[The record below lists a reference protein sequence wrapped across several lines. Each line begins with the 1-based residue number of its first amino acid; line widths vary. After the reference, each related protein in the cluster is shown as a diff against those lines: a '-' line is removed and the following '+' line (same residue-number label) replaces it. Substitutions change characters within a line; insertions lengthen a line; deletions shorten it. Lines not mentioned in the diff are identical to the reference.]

1 MAPEESLAADAERH
15 NKAPAMARHRCRFCT
30 EGLDETFVDLG
41 LSPLANSFIP
51 PEWADAAEP
60 TYPLHALACRA
71 CGLVQLPQFEPA
83 ANIFDQYLY
92 YSSYSESWL
101 RHAEAYAAEMIAR
114 AKLGAESEVIE
125 IASND
130 GYLLQYFQRAGIR
143 ALGVE
148 PASGPAATAIAKG
161 IQTRTCYFGRDTA
174 IALRAEGRRPDLI
187 VANNVLPHVPD
198 INDFVA
204 GLRIL
209 LPETGR
215 VTLELPHLLHLIEG
229 IQFDTIYH
237 EHLSYFSLA
246 TLQTVFRAHALRVFD
261 ADELPTHGGSLRL
274 HVCTEASSQQP
285 SPALDGL
292 QRREAAAGLDQPAT
306 WRGFRE
312 KVAAKRE
319 MIRDFLV
326 TARRAGKTVL
336 AYGAPAKGNTL
347 LNYCGITREL
357 IPFTVDRN
365 PHKQGLLLPG
375 THLPVRDPTA
385 LVAARPDYVFI
396 LPWNLKDEIIAQLA
410 EVRTW
415 GGQFVA
421 PAPDLTIVS

>member
-1 MAPEESLAADAERH
+1 MD
-15 NKAPAMARHRCRFCT
+15 RHRCRFCT
-30 EGLDETFVDLG
+30 RELDETFVDLG
-41 LSPLANSFIP
+41 LSPLANSYLP
-51 PEWADAAEP
+51 PERADATEP
-60 TYPLHALACRA
+60 TYPLHARVCRG

-101 RHAEAYAAEMIAR
+101 LHAEGYAAEMIAR
-114 AKLGAESEVIE
+114 AKLGAASEVIE

-143 ALGVE
+143 ALGIE
-148 PASGPAATAIAKG
+148 PASGPAAAAIAKG
-161 IQTRTCYFGRDTA
+161 IPTRTCYFGRDVAT
-174 IALRAEGRRPDLI
+174 ALRVEGHRPELI

-215 VTLELPHLLHLIEG
+215 ATLELPHLLHLIG
-229 IQFDTIYH
+229 AIQFDTIYH

-246 TLQTVFRAHALRVFD
+246 TLERVFRAHALRVFD
-261 ADELPTHGGSLRL
+261 VDELPTHGGSLRL
-274 HVCTEASSQQP
+274 HVCSEAAPPSGSS
-285 SPALDGL
+285 ALESL
-292 QRREAAAGLDQPAT
+292 RQRETAAGLDRPASYHD
-306 WRGFRE
+306 FQA

-319 MIRDFLV
+319 TIRDFLV
-326 TARRAGKTVL
+326 AARRAGRTVL

-347 LNYCGITREL
+347 LNYCGVAREL

-375 THLPVRDPTA
+375 THLPIRNPAA
-385 LVAARPDYVFI
+385 LIAARPDYVFI

-410 EVRTW
+410 EVRAW
-415 GGQFVA
+415 GGQFVV
-421 PAPDLTIVS
+421 PAPDLTIIS

>member
-1 MAPEESLAADAERH
+1 MD
-15 NKAPAMARHRCRFCT
+15 RHRCRFCT
-30 EGLDETFVDLG
+30 RELDETFVDLG
-41 LSPLANSFIP
+41 LSPLANSYLP
-51 PEWADAAEP
+51 PEQADATEP
-60 TYPLHALACRA
+60 TYPLHARACGA

-83 ANIFDQYLY
+83 ANIFAQYLY

-101 RHAEAYAAEMIAR
+101 RHAESYAAAMIAR
-114 AKLGAESEVIE
+114 TKLGAGSEVIE

-143 ALGVE
+143 SLGIE
-148 PASGPAATAIAKG
+148 PASGPAAAATAKG
-161 IQTRTCYFGRDTA
+161 IPTRTCYFGRDVAT
-174 IALRAEGRRPDLI
+174 ALRAEGHRPELI

-198 INDFVA
+198 INDFVV

-215 VTLELPHLLHLIEG
+215 ATLELPHLLHLIEA

-246 TLQTVFRAHALRVFD
+246 TLETVFRAHALRVFD
-261 ADELPTHGGSLRL
+261 VDELPTHGGSLRL
-274 HVCTEASSQQP
+274 HVCSETAP
-285 SPALDGL
+285 PRASPALDNL
-292 QRREAAAGLDQPAT
+292 RRRESMAGLDQPAIY
-306 WRGFRE
+306 RDFQA

-319 MIRDFLV
+319 TIRNFLV
-326 TARRAGKTVL
+326 AAGRAGKTVL

-375 THLPVRDPTA
+375 SHLPIRDPAA
-385 LVAARPDYVFI
+385 LIAARPDYVFI
-396 LPWNLKDEIIAQLA
+396 LPWNLKDEIIGQLA
-410 EVRTW
+410 EVRAW
-415 GGQFVA
+415 GGQFVV
-421 PAPDLTIVS
+421 PAPDLTIIS

>member
-1 MAPEESLAADAERH
+1 MD
-15 NKAPAMARHRCRFCT
+15 RHRCRFCA
-30 EGLDETFVDLG
+30 EELDETFVDLG
-41 LSPLANSFIP
+41 LSPLANSFVP
-51 PEWADAAEP
+51 KEREDATEP
-60 TYPLHALACRA
+60 TYPLHARVCRA

-101 RHAEAYAAEMIAR
+101 RHSERYAAEMIAR
-114 AKLGAESEVIE
+114 AKLGATSEVIE

-130 GYLLQYFQRAGIR
+130 GYLLQFFRRAGIG
-143 ALGVE
+143 ALGIE
-148 PASGPAATAIAKG
+148 PASGPAAVAIAKG
-161 IQTRTCYFGRDTA
+161 IPTRTCYFGRDVAT
-174 IALRAEGRRPDLI
+174 ALRAEGHRPDLI
-187 VANNVLPHVPD
+187 VANNVLPHVAD

-209 LPETGR
+209 LPDSGR

-246 TLQTVFRAHALRVFD
+246 TLETVFRTHGLRVFD
-261 ADELPTHGGSLRL
+261 VDELPTHGGSLRL
-274 HVCTEASSQQP
+274 HVCTEAAPRSP
-285 SPALDGL
+285 SPALERL
-292 QRREAAAGLDQPAT
+292 RRREAAAGIDQPAT
-306 WRGFRE
+306 YRDFRQ
-312 KVAAKRE
+312 KVTAKRE
-319 MIRDFLV
+319 MIRDFLEA
-326 TARRAGKTVL
+326 ARRAGKTVL

-347 LNYCGITREL
+347 LNYCDVTREL

-365 PHKQGLLLPG
+365 PHKQGMLLPG
-375 THLPVRDPTA
+375 THLPIRDPAA
-385 LVAARPDYVFI
+385 LMAARPDYVFI

-410 EVRTW
+410 EVRSW
-415 GGQFVA
+415 GGQFVV

>member
-1 MAPEESLAADAERH
+1 MD
-15 NKAPAMARHRCRFCT
+15 RHRCRFCAR
-30 EGLDETFVDLG
+30 ELDETFVDLG
-41 LSPLANSFIP
+41 LSPLANSYLP
-51 PEWADAAEP
+51 PERAGAIEP
-60 TYPLHALACRA
+60 AYPLHARACGA

-83 ANIFDQYLY
+83 ANIFGQYLY

-101 RHAEAYAAEMIAR
+101 RHAESYAAGMIAR
-114 AKLGAESEVIE
+114 ARLDAASEVIE

-143 ALGVE
+143 ALGIE
-148 PASGPAATAIAKG
+148 PAGGPAAAAIAKG
-161 IQTRTCYFGRDTA
+161 IPTRTSYFGRDAATG
-174 IALRAEGRRPDLI
+174 LLAEGHRPALI

-215 VTLELPHLLHLIEG
+215 ATLELPHLLHLIEQ

-246 TLQTVFRAHALRVFD
+246 TLETVFRAHALRVFD
-261 ADELPTHGGSLRL
+261 VEELPTHGGSLRL
-274 HVCTEASSQQP
+274 HVSAEAAAHVP
-285 SPALDGL
+285 TPALERL
-292 QRREAAAGLDQPAT
+292 RRREAVAGLDRPAT
-306 WRGFRE
+306 YGDFQA

-319 MIRDFLV
+319 TIRDFLV
-326 TARRAGKTVL
+326 AAHRAGKTVL

-357 IPFTVDRN
+357 MAFTVDRN

-375 THLPVRDPTA
+375 THLPIRDPAA
-385 LVAARPDYVFI
+385 LIACRPDYVFI

-410 EVRTW
+410 EVRAW
-415 GGQFVA
+415 GGQFVV
-421 PAPDLTIVS
+421 PAPDLTIIP

>member
-1 MAPEESLAADAERH
+1 MREFTNSRDPTAQRDDPVMDG
-15 NKAPAMARHRCRFCT
+15 HRCRFCARA
-30 EGLDETFVDLG
+30 LDETFVDLG
-41 LSPLANSFIP
+41 LSPLANSFLP
-51 PEWADAAEP
+51 PERADATEP
-60 TYPLHALACRA
+60 TYPLHARVCRA

-101 RHAEAYAAEMIAR
+101 RHAESYAADMIAR
-114 AKLGAESEVIE
+114 AGLGAASEVIE

-130 GYLLQYFQRAGIR
+130 GYLLQYFRRAGIR
-143 ALGVE
+143 VLGIE
-148 PASGPAATAIAKG
+148 PAGGPAAAATAKG
-161 IQTRTCYFGRDTA
+161 IPTRTCYFGVEA
-174 IALRAEGRRPDLI
+174 ANALRAEGHRPALI

-215 VTLELPHLLHLIEG
+215 ATLELPHLLHLIEG

-246 TLQTVFRAHALRVFD
+246 TLETVFRAHALRVFD
-261 ADELPTHGGSLRL
+261 VEELPTHGGSLRL
-274 HVCTEASSQQP
+274 HVCAEAAPHGP
-285 SPALDGL
+285 SLALAQL
-292 QRREAAAGLDQPAT
+292 RRREATAGLDRPALH
-306 WRGFRE
+306 RDFQA

-319 MIRDFLV
+319 TIRDFLIA
-326 TARRAGKTVL
+326 ARRAGKTVL

-347 LNYCGITREL
+347 LNYCGITRDL
-357 IPFTVDRN
+357 LPFTVDRN

-375 THLPVRDPTA
+375 THLPIRDPAA
-385 LVAARPDYVFI
+385 LIAGRPDYVFI
-396 LPWNLKDEIIAQLA
+396 LPWNLTDEIIAQLA
-410 EVRTW
+410 EIRAW
-415 GGQFVA
+415 GGHFVV
-421 PAPDLTIVS
+421 PAPDLTIIS

>member
-1 MAPEESLAADAERH
+1 MD
-15 NKAPAMARHRCRFCT
+15 RHRCRFCARA
-30 EGLDETFVDLG
+30 LDETFVDLG
-41 LSPLANSFIP
+41 LSPLANSFVS
-51 PEWADAAEP
+51 PERADATEP
-60 TYPLHALACRA
+60 AYPLHARACDA

-83 ANIFDQYLY
+83 ANIFEQYLY

-101 RHAEAYAAEMIAR
+101 RHAEGYAAEMIAR
-114 AKLGAESEVIE
+114 AKLGAASEVIE

-143 ALGVE
+143 ALGIE
-148 PASGPAATAIAKG
+148 PASGPAAAAIAKG
-161 IQTRTCYFGRDTA
+161 IPTRTCYFGRDVAT
-174 IALRAEGRRPDLI
+174 ALRAEAHRPELI

-198 INDFVA
+198 INDFVG

-215 VTLELPHLLHLIEG
+215 ATLELPHLLHLIEG

-246 TLQTVFRAHALRVFD
+246 TLERVFRAHDLRVFD
-261 ADELPTHGGSLRL
+261 LDELPTHGGSLRL
-274 HVCTEASSQQP
+274 HVCSEAAPRSPSSTLAQLRQ
-285 SPALDGL
+285 
-292 QRREAAAGLDQPAT
+292 REAVAGLNQPASYLD
-306 WRGFRE
+306 FQA

-319 MIRDFLV
+319 TIRDFLV
-326 TARRAGKTVL
+326 AAKRAGKTVL

-375 THLPVRDPTA
+375 THLPIRDSAA
-385 LVAARPDYVFI
+385 LIAARPDYVFI

-410 EVRTW
+410 EVRAW
-415 GGQFVA
+415 GGQFAV
-421 PAPDLTIVS
+421 PAPDLTIIS

>member
-1 MAPEESLAADAERH
+1 MDG
-15 NKAPAMARHRCRFCT
+15 HRCRFCARK
-30 EGLDETFVDLG
+30 LDETFVDLG
-41 LSPLANSFIP
+41 LSPLANSYVP
-51 PEWADAAEP
+51 PERADAVEP
-60 TYPLHALACRA
+60 VYPLHARVCRA

-114 AKLGAESEVIE
+114 AGLGAASEVIE

-130 GYLLQYFQRAGIR
+130 GYLLQYFQRAGIP
-143 ALGVE
+143 ALGIE
-148 PASGPAATAIAKG
+148 PASGPAAAAIAKG
-161 IQTRTCYFGRDTA
+161 IPTRTCYFGRDAAT
-174 IALRAEGRRPDLI
+174 ALRAEGHRPALI
-187 VANNVLPHVPD
+187 VANNVLPHVTD

-204 GLRIL
+204 GLRVL

-215 VTLELPHLLHLIEG
+215 ATLELPHLLHLIEG

-246 TLQTVFRAHALRVFD
+246 TAETVFRAHGLRVFD
-261 ADELPTHGGSLRL
+261 VDELATHGGSLRL
-274 HVCTEASSQQP
+274 HVCTETASESP
-285 SPALDGL
+285 SPALEGL
-292 QRREAAAGLDQPAT
+292 RRREAAAGLDRPAIH
-306 WRGFRE
+306 RHFQA

-319 MIRDFLV
+319 TIRNFLF
-326 TARRAGKTVL
+326 AAQGAGRTVI

-347 LNYCGITREL
+347 LNYCGVTREL

-375 THLPVRDPTA
+375 THLPIRDPAA
-385 LVAARPDYVFI
+385 LIAARPDYVFV

-410 EVRTW
+410 EIRAW
-415 GGQFVA
+415 GGQFVV
-421 PAPDLTIVS
+421 PAPDLAIIS

>member
-1 MAPEESLAADAERH
+1 MD
-15 NKAPAMARHRCRFCT
+15 RHRCRFCARA
-30 EGLDETFVDLG
+30 LDETFVDLG
-41 LSPLANSFIP
+41 LSPLANSYLP
-51 PEWADAAEP
+51 PERADATEP
-60 TYPLHALACRA
+60 AYPLHARVCRA

-92 YSSYSESWL
+92 YSSYSDSWL
-101 RHAEAYAAEMIAR
+101 RHAESYAADMIAR
-114 AKLGAESEVIE
+114 AGLGAASEVIE

-143 ALGVE
+143 VLGVE
-148 PASGPAATAIAKG
+148 PAGGPAAAAIAKG
-161 IQTRTCYFGRDTA
+161 IPTRTCYFGVA
-174 IALRAEGRRPDLI
+174 AANALRAEGHRPELI

-209 LPETGR
+209 LPATAR
-215 VTLELPHLLHLIEG
+215 ATLELPHLLHLIEG

-237 EHLSYFSLA
+237 EHLSYFSLT
-246 TLQTVFRAHALRVFD
+246 TLETIFRAHGLRVFD
-261 ADELPTHGGSLRL
+261 VEELPTHGGSLRL
-274 HVCTEASSQQP
+274 HVCGEAAPHGP
-285 SPALDGL
+285 SPALEQL
-292 QRREAAAGLDQPAT
+292 RRREAVAGLDRPAT
-306 WRGFRE
+306 SRDFQA

-326 TARRAGKTVL
+326 AARRAGKTVI

-375 THLPVRDPTA
+375 THLPIRDPAA
-385 LVAARPDYVFI
+385 LIAARPDYVFI

-410 EVRTW
+410 EIRAW
-415 GGQFVA
+415 GGQFVV
-421 PAPDLTIVS
+421 PAPELTIIS

>member
-1 MAPEESLAADAERH
+1 MD
-15 NKAPAMARHRCRFCT
+15 RHRCRFCAQ
-30 EGLDETFVDLG
+30 ELDETFVDLG
-41 LSPLANSFIP
+41 LSPLANSYLP
-51 PEWADAAEP
+51 PERADATEP
-60 TYPLHALACRA
+60 TYPLHARACGA

-83 ANIFDQYLY
+83 ANIFEQYLY

-101 RHAEAYAAEMIAR
+101 LHAESYAAEMIAR
-114 AKLGAESEVIE
+114 AKLGAASEVIE

-130 GYLLQYFQRAGIR
+130 GYLLQYFLRAGIR
-143 ALGVE
+143 ALGIE
-148 PASGPAATAIAKG
+148 PASGPAAAAIAKG
-161 IQTRTCYFGRDTA
+161 IPTRTCYFGRDVATT
-174 IALRAEGRRPDLI
+174 LRAEGHRPELI

-215 VTLELPHLLHLIEG
+215 ATLELPHLLHLIEG
-229 IQFDTIYH
+229 VQFDTIYH

-246 TLQTVFRAHALRVFD
+246 TLETVFRAHALRVFD
-261 ADELPTHGGSLRL
+261 VDELPTHGGSLRL
-274 HVCTEASSQQP
+274 HVCIETAPPSASL
-285 SPALDGL
+285 ALESL
-292 QRREAAAGLDQPAT
+292 RRRETLAGLDRPACY
-306 WRGFRE
+306 RDFQA

-319 MIRDFLV
+319 TIRDFLV
-326 TARRAGKTVL
+326 AARRAGTSVL

-375 THLPVRDPTA
+375 SLLPIRDPAA
-385 LVAARPDYVFI
+385 LIAARPDYVFI

-410 EVRTW
+410 EVRAW
-415 GGQFVA
+415 GGRFVV
-421 PAPDLTIVS
+421 PAPDLTIIS

>member
-1 MAPEESLAADAERH
+1 MD
-15 NKAPAMARHRCRFCT
+15 RHRCRFCARA
-30 EGLDETFVDLG
+30 LDETFVDLG
-41 LSPLANSFIP
+41 LSPLANSFVS
-51 PEWADAAEP
+51 PERADATEP
-60 TYPLHALACRA
+60 AYPLHARACDA

-83 ANIFDQYLY
+83 ANIFEQYLY

-101 RHAEAYAAEMIAR
+101 RHAEGYAAEMIAR
-114 AKLGAESEVIE
+114 AKLGAASEVIE

-143 ALGVE
+143 ALGIE
-148 PASGPAATAIAKG
+148 PASGPAAAAIAKG
-161 IQTRTCYFGRDTA
+161 IPTRTCYFGRDVAT
-174 IALRAEGRRPDLI
+174 ALRAEAHRPELI

-198 INDFVA
+198 INDFVG

-215 VTLELPHLLHLIEG
+215 ATLERPHLLHLIEG

-246 TLQTVFRAHALRVFD
+246 TLERVFRAHDLRVFD
-261 ADELPTHGGSLRL
+261 LDELPTHGGSLRL
-274 HVCTEASSQQP
+274 HVCSEAAPRSPSSTLAQLRQ
-285 SPALDGL
+285 
-292 QRREAAAGLDQPAT
+292 REAVAGLNQPASYLD
-306 WRGFRE
+306 FQA

-319 MIRDFLV
+319 TIRDFLV
-326 TARRAGKTVL
+326 AAKRAGKTVL

-375 THLPVRDPTA
+375 THLPIRDSAA
-385 LVAARPDYVFI
+385 LIAARPDYVFI

-410 EVRTW
+410 EVRAW
-415 GGQFVA
+415 GGQFAV
-421 PAPDLTIVS
+421 PAPDLTIIS